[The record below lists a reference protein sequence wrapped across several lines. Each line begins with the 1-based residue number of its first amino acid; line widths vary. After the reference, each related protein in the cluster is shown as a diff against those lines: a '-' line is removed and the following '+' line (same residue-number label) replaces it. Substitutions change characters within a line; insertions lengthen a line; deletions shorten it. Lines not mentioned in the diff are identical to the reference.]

1 MEKKTAS
8 STDSKR
14 LQIDSYPPIFT
25 KLKSKWIKNL
35 NIKLDTLSMV
45 EMKVGKSLERTGTGD
60 FLNRTQ
66 IVQAL
71 RSTLNKLKS
80 KDTINWMKWQSIE

>member
-1 MEKKTAS
+1 MAAC
-8 STDSKR
+8 R
-14 LQIDSYPPIFT
+14 RVQIVANLSLCT
-25 KLKSKWIKNL
+25 LLKSKQIKNL